1 MKQNQLHLKGSP
13 PNHLTVKSLLGCQ
26 QKKLIIA
33 DDSNVR
39 EKDEFWPFFNIH
51 VFVDLHFSYFYLYT
65 FNNDSLIKEQC
76 SRISISCY
84 PWQVNYGHG
93 KVDFQTFD
101 FVVRG
106 QVNFKYWI
114 EEYISND
121 FKTVSF
127 AQLYKWRI
135 ILLLQPVRMVANNS
149 Y

>member
-1 MKQNQLHLKGSP
+1 MNFDLFLIF
-13 PNHLTVKSLLGCQ
+13 TFLL
-26 QKKLIIA
+26 IF
-33 DDSNVR
+33 
-39 EKDEFWPFFNIH
+39 E
-51 VFVDLHFSYFYLYT
+51 DLHFSYFYLYT

-106 QVNFKYWI
+106 QVNFNYWI
-114 EEYISND
+114 EEFLSND
-121 FKTVSF
+121 FKTFSF

-135 ILLLQPVRMVANNS
+135 ILFFKIMFS
-149 Y
+149 YEIVISSLRGYYSLGEGNMCVVNMCVQSTAVGG